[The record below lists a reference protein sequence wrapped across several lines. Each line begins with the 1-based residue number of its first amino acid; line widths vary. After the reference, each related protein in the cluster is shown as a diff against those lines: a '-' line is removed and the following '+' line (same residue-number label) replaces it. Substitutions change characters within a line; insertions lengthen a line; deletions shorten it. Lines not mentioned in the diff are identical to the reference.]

1 MKRVLFALVCLGST
15 ASADVTIVDNDAK
28 LDIDCAKDKSVTV
41 AGNNATL
48 TLNGVC
54 EVVTLSGNEAKVSG
68 SVKAIGVTGN
78 KNTVTLDAVDSIVV
92 SGNENV
98 VTYKKP
104 IAKKKT
110 GVANSGNK
118 NKVGKA
124 KS

>member
-1 MKRVLFALVCLGST
+1 MKRVLLALVCLGST
-15 ASADVTIVDNDAK
+15 AYADLTIVDNDVK
-28 LDIDCAKDKSVTV
+28 LDIDCAKDKSIAV

-48 TLNGVC
+48 TLSGVC
-54 EVVTLSGNEAKVSG
+54 EVVTLSGNEAKVTG
-68 SVKAIGVTGN
+68 SVKVVGVTGN

-110 GVANSGNK
+110 RVANSGNK
-118 NKVGKA
+118 NKVGKT
-124 KS
+124 K